1 MPLASNASIR
11 SASGDGTRGRHIGT
25 SAKPAQRGNGTT
37 RDPERTKASILSAA
51 TREFTEKGFGGA
63 RVDNIARR
71 AKINKRMLYHYFGGK
86 ELLYVAVLEESYAAI
101 RSAEGALDLGHRA
114 PRDAMQELVLFTWH
128 YYLDHPEFLS
138 LLGTENLMRGKFVKR
153 SQRAQIMNSPIIA
166 ALDDVLGRGA
176 KTGVFKPGLDPL
188 DVYLTI
194 AGLGFFYLSNRYTL
208 TAAFGRDLMDKA
220 ELARWG
226 DHIVDVVL
234 THLTP

>member
-1 MPLASNASIR
+1 
-11 SASGDGTRGRHIGT
+11 
-25 SAKPAQRGNGTT
+25 
-37 RDPERTKASILSAA
+37 
-51 TREFTEKGFGGA
+51 
-63 RVDNIARR
+63 
-71 AKINKRMLYHYFGGK
+71 
-86 ELLYVAVLEESYAAI
+86 
-101 RSAEGALDLGHRA
+101 
-114 PRDAMQELVLFTWH
+114 VLFTWH